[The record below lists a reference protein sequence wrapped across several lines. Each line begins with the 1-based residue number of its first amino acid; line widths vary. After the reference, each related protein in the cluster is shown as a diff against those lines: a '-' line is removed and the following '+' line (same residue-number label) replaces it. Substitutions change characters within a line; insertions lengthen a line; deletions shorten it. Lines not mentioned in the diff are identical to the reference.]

1 MLFVMKILE
10 WFTVKRKINDLVP
23 QDINPRV
30 ITDKQMSDLTKSLKK
45 YNLVEI
51 PAIDFDGK
59 ILAGHQRVKALQL
72 LGRGEEIIDVRQPN
86 RALTEDEAKQY
97 LIASNALGGD
107 WDFSALKS
115 FDLGILLE
123 AGLDQIELSKFW
135 DKEVQI
141 KDDPIDLDK
150 EVKKALDTDIKTGD
164 MFQLGRHRLICGSS
178 LEQNTVKRLMG
189 DVKAD
194 MVNDDIP
201 FNIGL
206 SYDKGVGKN
215 RSFGGTLNDN
225 KSDDEYRIFVKTI
238 MQNALSVT
246 KKDAHV
252 LFWCDERYV
261 WLLQTLYKELGI
273 DSKRLLV
280 WIKNNSS
287 PTPTVAFN
295 KVTEFIVYGT
305 IGSPYLAKDVNDLN
319 EIQNEGMTTGNNL
332 SDEILDQ
339 LNIWMVKRLPSN
351 QYSHPTEKSPLLH
364 HKSLRRCTKVG
375 DVVLDLTAGSGSIL
389 VACEQLKRTAYIA
402 ELEPVFCQVIL
413 NRYKKLTDID
423 PIKLNEKE

>member
-1 MLFVMKILE
+1 MTTTQKLV
-10 WFTVKRKINDLVP
+10 WHTVEKKVNDLIP

-30 ITDKQMSDLTKSLKK
+30 ITDKQMSDLKKSLNK

-51 PAIDFDGK
+51 PAIDLNGK
-59 ILAGHQRVKALQL
+59 ILAGHQRIKALQL
-72 LGRGEEIIDVRQPN
+72 LGRGEEMIDVRLPN
-86 RALTEDEAKQY
+86 RELTEDEAKQY

-115 FDLGILLE
+115 FDLDLL
-123 AGLDQIELSKFW
+123 LDVGFDEIELSKFW
-135 DKEVQI
+135 DKNMEL
-141 KDDPIDLDK
+141 KDDLIDIEK
-150 EVKKALDTDIKTGD
+150 ELKKAQDTDIKAGD
-164 MFQLGRHRLICGSS
+164 VFQLGRHRLLCGSS
-178 LEQNTVKRLMG
+178 LELSNVQKLMG

-194 MVNDDIP
+194 MVNDDVP

-206 SYDKGVGKN
+206 NYDKGVGNKQN
-215 RSFGGTLNDN
+215 YGGTINDS
-225 KSDDEYRIFVKTI
+225 KSDDEYKIFIETI

-246 KKDAHV
+246 KKDAHIM
-252 LFWCDERYV
+252 FWGDERYV
-261 WLLQTLYKELGI
+261 WLLQTLYKELGV

-295 KVTEFIVYGT
+295 KVTEFCAYGT
-305 IGSPYLAKDVNDLN
+305 VGSPYLSKEVNDLN
-319 EIQNEGMTTGNNL
+319 EIQNHDMTTGNNL
-332 SDEILDQ
+332 FEEIMDR

-364 HKSLRRCTKVG
+364 HKALRRCTKVG

-389 VACEQLKRTAYIA
+389 IACEQLKRTAYLC

-413 NRYKKLTDID
+413 NRYKKFTGLN
-423 PIKLNEKE
+423 PIKINEEK

>member
-1 MLFVMKILE
+1 MKTTQKLVWHTAE
-10 WFTVKRKINDLVP
+10 KKVNDLIP
-23 QDINPRV
+23 QDINPRI
-30 ITDKQMSDLTKSLKK
+30 ITDKQMSDLKKSLNK

-51 PAIDFDGK
+51 PAIDLNGK
-59 ILAGHQRVKALQL
+59 ILAGHQRIKALQL
-72 LGRGEEIIDVRQPN
+72 LGRGEEMIDIRIPN
-86 RALTEDEAKQY
+86 RELTEDEAKEY

-115 FDLGILLE
+115 FDLDLL
-123 AGLDQIELSKFW
+123 LDVGFDEIELTKFW
-135 DKEVQI
+135 DKDVEL
-141 KDDPIDLDK
+141 KDDLIDIEK
-150 EVKKALDTDIKTGD
+150 EVKKAQDTDIKAGD

-178 LEQNTVKRLMG
+178 LELSNVQKLIG

-194 MVNDDIP
+194 MVNDDVP

-206 SYDKGVGKN
+206 SYDKGVGNKQN
-215 RSFGGTLNDN
+215 YGGTINDS
-225 KSDDEYRIFVKTI
+225 KSDDEYKIFIKTI
-238 MQNALSVT
+238 MQNALSVV
-246 KKDAHV
+246 KKDAHIM
-252 LFWCDERYV
+252 FWGDERYV
-261 WLLQTLYKELGI
+261 WLLQTLYKELGV

-295 KVTEFIVYGT
+295 KVTEFCAYGT
-305 IGSPYLAKDVNDLN
+305 VGSPYLSKEVNDLN
-319 EIQNEGMTTGNNL
+319 EIQNHDMTTGNNL
-332 SDEILDQ
+332 FEEIMDQ

-364 HKSLRRCTKVG
+364 HKALRRCTKVG

-389 VACEQLKRTAYIA
+389 IACEQLKRTAYLC

-413 NRYKKLTDID
+413 NRYKKFTGLN
-423 PIKLNEKE
+423 PIKLNEEK

>member
-1 MLFVMKILE
+1 MTTIQKLVWHTMEKK
-10 WFTVKRKINDLVP
+10 VNDLIP

-30 ITDKQMSDLTKSLKK
+30 ITDKQMSDLKKSLNK

-51 PAIDFDGK
+51 PAIDLNGK
-59 ILAGHQRVKALQL
+59 ILAGHQRIKALQL
-72 LGRGEEIIDVRQPN
+72 LGRGEEMIDVRIPN
-86 RALTEDEAKQY
+86 RELTEDEAKQY

-115 FDLGILLE
+115 FDLDLL
-123 AGLDQIELSKFW
+123 LDIGFDEIELSKFW
-135 DKEVQI
+135 DNDVEI
-141 KDDPIDLDK
+141 KDDPIDIEK
-150 EVKKALDTDIKTGD
+150 EVKKAQDTDIKAGD
-164 MFQLGRHRLICGSS
+164 MFQLGRHRLLCGSS
-178 LEQNTVKRLMG
+178 LELGNVQKLMG

-194 MVNDDIP
+194 MVNDDVP

-206 SYDKGVGKN
+206 SYDKGVGNKQN
-215 RSFGGTLNDN
+215 YGGTINDS
-225 KSDDEYRIFVKTI
+225 KTDDEYKIFIKTL

-246 KKDAHV
+246 KKDAHL
-252 LFWCDERYV
+252 LFWGDERYV
-261 WLLQTLYKELGI
+261 WLLQILYKELGV

-295 KVTEFIVYGT
+295 KVTEFCAYGT
-305 IGSPYLAKDVNDLN
+305 IGSPYLSKEVNDLN
-319 EIQNEGMTTGNNL
+319 EIQNHDMTTGNNL
-332 SDEILDQ
+332 FEEIMDQ

-364 HKSLRRCTKVG
+364 HKALRRCTKVG
-375 DVVLDLTAGSGSIL
+375 DIVLDLTAGSGSIL
-389 VACEQLKRTAYIA
+389 IACEQLKRTAYVC

-413 NRYKKLTDID
+413 NRYKKFTGLN
-423 PIKLNEKE
+423 PIKLNEEK

>member
-1 MLFVMKILE
+1 MTKTQKLV
-10 WFTVKRKINDLVP
+10 WFTVQRKINDLTP
-23 QDINPRV
+23 QEVNPRV
-30 ITDKQMSDLTKSLKK
+30 ISEKQMEDLKKSLKK

-51 PAIDFDGK
+51 PAIDLDSR
-59 ILAGHQRVKALQL
+59 ILAGHQRIKALQL
-72 LGRGEEIIDVRQPN
+72 LGRGDEMIDVRIPS
-86 RALTEDEAKQY
+86 RELTEDEANQY

-115 FDLGILLE
+115 FDLDLL
-123 AGLDQIELSKFW
+123 LDVGFDQVELTKFW
-135 DKEVQI
+135 DKEVDLN
-141 KDDPIDLDK
+141 DDPIDIKK
-150 EVKKALDTDIKTGD
+150 EVKKAQDTDIKVGD

-178 LEQNTVKRLMG
+178 LELSNVQKLMG
-189 DVKAD
+189 NVRAD
-194 MVNDDIP
+194 MINDDVP

-206 SYDKGVGKN
+206 SYDKGVGNKQN
-215 RSFGGTLNDN
+215 YGGTINDS
-225 KSDDEYRIFVKTI
+225 KTDDEYKIFVKTI

-246 KKDAHV
+246 KKDAHIM
-252 LFWCDERYV
+252 FWGDERYV
-261 WLLQTLYKELGI
+261 WLLQTLYKELGV

-295 KVTEFIVYGT
+295 KVTEYCAYGT
-305 IGSPYLAKDVNDLN
+305 IGSPHLSKDVNDLN
-319 EIQNEGMTTGNNL
+319 EIQNHDMSTGNNL
-332 SDEILDQ
+332 SEEIMDQ

-364 HKSLRRCTKVG
+364 HKALRRCTKVG

-389 VACEQLKRTAYIA
+389 IACEQLKRTAYVC

-413 NRYKKLTDID
+413 NRYKKFTGLN
-423 PIKLNEKE
+423 PIKLNEEK

>member
-1 MLFVMKILE
+1 MKTTQKLV
-10 WFTVKRKINDLVP
+10 WHTVEKKVNDLIP
-23 QDINPRV
+23 QDINPRI
-30 ITDKQMSDLTKSLKK
+30 ITDKQMSDLKKSLNK

-51 PAIDFDGK
+51 PAIDLNGK
-59 ILAGHQRVKALQL
+59 ILAGHQRIKALQL
-72 LGRGEEIIDVRQPN
+72 LGRGEEMIDIRIPN
-86 RALTEDEAKQY
+86 RELTEDEAKEY

-115 FDLGILLE
+115 FDLDLLLNVGFDE
-123 AGLDQIELSKFW
+123 IELSKFW
-135 DKEVQI
+135 DKDLEL
-141 KDDPIDLDK
+141 KDDPIDIEK
-150 EVKKALDTDIKTGD
+150 EVKKAQDTDIKAGD
-164 MFQLGRHRLICGSS
+164 MFQLGRHRLLCGSS
-178 LEQNTVKRLMG
+178 LELSNVQKLMG

-194 MVNDDIP
+194 MVNDDVP

-206 SYDKGVGKN
+206 SYDKGVGNKQN
-215 RSFGGTLNDN
+215 YGGTINDS
-225 KSDDEYRIFVKTI
+225 KSADEYKIFIKTI

-246 KKDAHV
+246 KKDVHIM
-252 LFWCDERYV
+252 FWGDERYV
-261 WLLQTLYKELGI
+261 WLLQTLYKELGV

-295 KVTEFIVYGT
+295 KVTEFCAYGT
-305 IGSPYLAKDVNDLN
+305 VGSPYLSKEVNDLN
-319 EIQNEGMTTGNNL
+319 EIQNHDMTTGNNL
-332 SDEILDQ
+332 FEEIMDQ

-364 HKSLRRCTKVG
+364 HKAIRRSTKMG

-389 VACEQLKRTAYIA
+389 IACEQLKRTAYLC

-413 NRYKKLTDID
+413 NRYKKFTGLN
-423 PIKLNEKE
+423 PIKLNEEK

>member
-1 MLFVMKILE
+1 MVHTQKLE
-10 WFTVKRKINDLVP
+10 WTAEMRKVEDLILWNENPRTISKESFSKLVKRIKERGFHSSVVIDTDNTILSGNQRKVALEHLHIHEVNVLVP
-23 QDINPRV
+23 SRKL
-30 ITDKQMSDLTKSLKK
+30 TDDERTKIALES
-45 YNLVEI
+45 NLN
-51 PAIDFDGK
+51 DG
-59 ILAGHQRVKALQL
+59 
-72 LGRGEEIIDVRQPN
+72 E
-86 RALTEDEAKQY
+86 
-97 LIASNALGGD
+97 

-115 FDLGILLE
+115 FQLDTLLDVGFE
-123 AGLDQIELSKFW
+123 QIELSKFW
-135 DKEVQI
+135 DKDTPT

-150 EVKKALDTDIKTGD
+150 ELKKAEGTSIKTGD

-178 LEQNTVKRLMG
+178 LESDTVKKLMG

-206 SYDKGVGKN
+206 SYDKGVSNKRN
-215 RSFGGTLNDN
+215 FGGTLDDN

-246 KKDAHV
+246 KKDAHI

-273 DSKRLLV
+273 DSKRLLL

-287 PTPTVAFN
+287 PTPNVAFN

-305 IGSPYLAKDVNDLN
+305 VGSPYLAKDVNDLN
-319 EIQNEGMTTGNNL
+319 EIQNDGMTNGNNL
-332 SDEILDQ
+332 SEEILDQ

-351 QYSHPTEKSPLLH
+351 QMEHPTEKIPSLH
-364 HKSLRRCTKVG
+364 HKALRRCTKVG

-389 VACEQLKRTAYIA
+389 VACEQLKRTAYVA
-402 ELEPVFCQVIL
+402 EMEPVFCQVIL
-413 NRYKKLTDID
+413 NRYKKLTGIN
-423 PIKLNEKE
+423 PVQLHEKE

>member
-1 MLFVMKILE
+1 MTTTQKLV
-10 WFTVKRKINDLVP
+10 WHTVAKKVNDLIP
-23 QDINPRV
+23 QDINPRI
-30 ITDKQMSDLTKSLKK
+30 ITDKQMSDLKKSLNK

-51 PAIDFDGK
+51 PAIDLNGK
-59 ILAGHQRVKALQL
+59 ILAGHQRIKALQL
-72 LGRGEEIIDVRQPN
+72 LGRGEEMIDVRLPN
-86 RALTEDEAKQY
+86 RELTEDEAKQY

-115 FDLGILLE
+115 FDLDLL
-123 AGLDQIELSKFW
+123 LDVGFDEIELTKFW
-135 DKEVQI
+135 DKDVEL
-141 KDDPIDLDK
+141 KDDPIDIEK
-150 EVKKALDTDIKTGD
+150 EVKKAQGTDIKAGD
-164 MFQLGRHRLICGSS
+164 MFQMGRHRLICGSS
-178 LEQNTVKRLMG
+178 LELSNVQKLMG

-194 MVNDDIP
+194 MVNDDVP

-206 SYDKGVGKN
+206 SYDKGVGNKQN
-215 RSFGGTLNDN
+215 YGGTINDS
-225 KSDDEYRIFVKTI
+225 KSDDEYKIFIKTI

-246 KKDAHV
+246 KKDAHIM
-252 LFWCDERYV
+252 FWGDERYV
-261 WLLQTLYKELGI
+261 WLLQTLYKELGV

-295 KVTEFIVYGT
+295 KVTEFCAYGT
-305 IGSPYLAKDVNDLN
+305 IGSPYLSKEVNDLN
-319 EIQNEGMTTGNNL
+319 EIQNHDMTTGNNL
-332 SDEILDQ
+332 FEEIMDQ

-364 HKSLRRCTKVG
+364 HKALRRCTKVG

-389 VACEQLKRTAYIA
+389 IACEQLKRTAYLC

-413 NRYKKLTDID
+413 NRYKKFTGLN
-423 PIKLNEKE
+423 PIKLNEEK

>member
-1 MLFVMKILE
+1 MSKTQKLV
-10 WFTVKRKINDLVP
+10 WTTVQRKINDLIP
-23 QDINPRV
+23 QEINPRV
-30 ITDKQMSDLTKSLKK
+30 ITAKQMEDLKKSLSK

-51 PAIDFDGK
+51 PAIDQNGR
-59 ILAGHQRVKALQL
+59 ILSGHQRTKALQL
-72 LGRGEEIIDVRQPN
+72 LGRGEEIIDVRIPN
-86 RALTEDEAKQY
+86 RKLSEEESKRY

-115 FDLGILLE
+115 FDLDLL
-123 AGLDQIELSKFW
+123 LDVGFDEIELSKFW
-135 DKEVQI
+135 DKEVELN
-141 KDDPIDLDK
+141 DDSIGIEK
-150 EVKKALDTDIKTGD
+150 EVKKAQDTDIKVGD

-178 LEQNTVKRLMG
+178 LELSNVQKLMG
-189 DVKAD
+189 NVRAD
-194 MVNDDIP
+194 MVNDDVP

-206 SYDKGVGKN
+206 SYDKGVGNKQN
-215 RSFGGTLNDN
+215 YGGTINDS
-225 KSDDEYRIFVKTI
+225 KTDDEYKIFVKTI

-246 KKDAHV
+246 KKDAHIM
-252 LFWCDERYV
+252 FWGDERYV

-295 KVTEFIVYGT
+295 KVTEYCAYGT
-305 IGSPYLAKDVNDLN
+305 IGSPHLSKDVNDLN
-319 EIQNEGMTTGNNL
+319 EIQNHDMSTGNNL
-332 SDEILDQ
+332 SEEIMDQ

-364 HKSLRRCTKVG
+364 HKALRRCTKVG

-389 VACEQLKRTAYIA
+389 IACEQLKRTAYVC

-413 NRYKKLTDID
+413 NRYKKFTGHN
-423 PIKLNEKE
+423 PIKLNEEK

>member
-1 MLFVMKILE
+1 
-10 WFTVKRKINDLVP
+10 
-23 QDINPRV
+23 
-30 ITDKQMSDLTKSLKK
+30 MSDLKKSLNK

-51 PAIDFDGK
+51 PAIDLNGK
-59 ILAGHQRVKALQL
+59 ILAGHQRIKALQL
-72 LGRGEEIIDVRQPN
+72 LGRGEEMIDVRLPN
-86 RALTEDEAKQY
+86 RELTEDEAKQY

-115 FDLGILLE
+115 FDLDLL
-123 AGLDQIELSKFW
+123 LDVGFDEIELTKFW
-135 DKEVQI
+135 DKDVEL
-141 KDDPIDLDK
+141 KDDPIDIEK
-150 EVKKALDTDIKTGD
+150 EVKKAQGTDIKAGD
-164 MFQLGRHRLICGSS
+164 MFQMGRHRLICGSS
-178 LEQNTVKRLMG
+178 LELSNVQKLMG

-194 MVNDDIP
+194 MVNDDVP

-206 SYDKGVGKN
+206 SYDKGVGNKQN
-215 RSFGGTLNDN
+215 YGGTINDS
-225 KSDDEYRIFVKTI
+225 KSADEYKIFIKTI

-246 KKDAHV
+246 KKDVHIM
-252 LFWCDERYV
+252 FWGDERYV
-261 WLLQTLYKELGI
+261 WLLQTLYKELGV

-295 KVTEFIVYGT
+295 KVTEFCAYGT
-305 IGSPYLAKDVNDLN
+305 VGSPYLSKEVNDLN
-319 EIQNEGMTTGNNL
+319 EIQNHDMTTGNNL
-332 SDEILDQ
+332 FEEIMDQ

-364 HKSLRRCTKVG
+364 HKAIRRCTKVG

-389 VACEQLKRTAYIA
+389 IACEQLKRTAYLC

-413 NRYKKLTDID
+413 NRYKKFTGID
-423 PIKLNEKE
+423 PVQVYEKE

>member
-1 MLFVMKILE
+1 MITTQKLV
-10 WFTVKRKINDLVP
+10 WHTVEKKVNDLIP
-23 QDINPRV
+23 QDINPRI
-30 ITDKQMSDLTKSLKK
+30 ITDKQMSDLKKSINK

-51 PAIDFDGK
+51 PAIDINGK
-59 ILAGHQRVKALQL
+59 ILAGHQRIRALQL
-72 LGRGEEIIDVRQPN
+72 LGRGEEMIDVRLPN
-86 RALTEDEAKQY
+86 RELTEDEAKQY

-115 FDLGILLE
+115 FDLDLL
-123 AGLDQIELSKFW
+123 LDVGFDEIELSKFW
-135 DKEVQI
+135 DKEVEL
-141 KDDPIDLDK
+141 KDDPIDIEK
-150 EVKKALDTDIKTGD
+150 EVKKAQDTDIKAGD
-164 MFQLGRHRLICGSS
+164 MFQLGRHRLLCGSS
-178 LEQNTVKRLMG
+178 LELINVQKLMG

-194 MVNDDIP
+194 MVNDDVP

-206 SYDKGVGKN
+206 SYDKGVSNKQN
-215 RSFGGTLNDN
+215 YGGTINDS
-225 KSDDEYRIFVKTI
+225 KSDDEYKIFIKTI

-246 KKDAHV
+246 KKDAHIM
-252 LFWCDERYV
+252 FWGDERYV
-261 WLLQTLYKELGI
+261 WLLQTLYKELGV

-295 KVTEFIVYGT
+295 KVTEFCAYGT
-305 IGSPYLAKDVNDLN
+305 VGSPYLSKEVNDLN
-319 EIQNEGMTTGNNL
+319 EIQNHDMTTGNNL
-332 SDEILDQ
+332 FEEIMDQ

-364 HKSLRRCTKVG
+364 HKALRRCTKVG

-389 VACEQLKRTAYIA
+389 IACEQLKRTAYLC

-413 NRYKKLTDID
+413 NRYKKFTGLN
-423 PIKLNEKE
+423 PIKLNEEK